1 MPDSTPDE
9 KLLAPS
15 TRRLSLEGGRALEML
30 VTSGPSRPR
39 MDNADSFKPLAE
51 IAELIR
57 SLTYGEMVEVVSEL
71 QKAPVETKQI
81 DKLATLIRCLT
92 YGEMLELASEL
103 QKTAE
108 AREITAE
115 TLPAILHRWASKNVS
130 RHGEETGT
138 AQGSDLGRLSRG
150 P

>member
-9 KLLAPS
+9 KLLAPLP
-15 TRRLSLEGGRALEML
+15 RRVSPEGRRALEMFAS
-30 VTSGPSRPR
+30 SGPSEAHK
-39 MDNADSFKPLAE
+39 DNANSFAPLDE

-92 YGEMLELASEL
+92 YGEMLEFASEL
-103 QKTAE
+103 QKTAAE
-108 AREITAE
+108 KEITAE
-115 TLPAILHRWASKNVS
+115 TLPAILDRWASK
-130 RHGEETGT
+130 T
-138 AQGSDLGRLSRG
+138 
-150 P
+150 

>member
-15 TRRLSLEGGRALEML
+15 TRRLSLEGRRGLEMH
-30 VTSGPSRPR
+30 VTSGPSGAR
-39 MDNADSFKPLAE
+39 MDNADSFKPLNE

-57 SLTYGEMVEVVSEL
+57 SLTYGEMVEVTSEL
-71 QKAPVETKQI
+71 RKMPVETKQI

-115 TLPAILHRWASKNVS
+115 TLPTILHRWAS
-130 RHGEETGT
+130 RHV
-138 AQGSDLGRLSRG
+138 LST

>member
-15 TRRLSLEGGRALEML
+15 TRRLSLEGRRAPEMFA
-30 VTSGPSRPR
+30 SSRPSAAGK
-39 MDNADSFKPLAE
+39 DNADSFRSLDE

-57 SLTYGEMVEVVSEL
+57 SLTYGEIVEVASEL
-71 QKAPVETKQI
+71 RKAPVETKQI
-81 DKLATLIRCLT
+81 DKLAALIRCLT

-115 TLPAILHRWASKNVS
+115 TLPAYPSPM
-130 RHGEETGT
+130 GE
-138 AQGSDLGRLSRG
+138 
-150 P
+150 

>member
-1 MPDSTPDE
+1 MLRPAVEGRGHFGSRWPMPDSTPDE

-15 TRRLSLEGGRALEML
+15 TRRLSLEGGRALEMR
-30 VTSGPSRPR
+30 VTSGPSGVR
-39 MDNADSFKPLAE
+39 MDTADSFKPLDK

-103 QKTAE
+103 QKTAAE
-108 AREITAE
+108 KEITAE
-115 TLPAILHRWASKNVS
+115 TLPVILHRWASCRV
-130 RHGEETGT
+130 
-138 AQGSDLGRLSRG
+138 
-150 P
+150 